1 MKEYVLFTDS
11 GCDLPVEVL
20 KERGIELI
28 EMGCTIDGLSFSL
41 LGGDLTIEQF
51 YGRMRDGS
59 MPITAQINPAAFEEA
74 FTPFLEKGMGVLY
87 LGFSSG
93 LSGTYASAVMA
104 AEELS
109 GKYPDAKVVTVD
121 TKCASLG
128 QGLLVYEAADLRD
141 KGMSMEEVAR
151 FAQDNCQRYC
161 HYFTVDNLF
170 HLHRGGRVSRATAIM
185 GTMLS
190 IKPVLH
196 VDEAGHLINF
206 SKARGRKA
214 SLNALVDNMKK
225 KFRPELGSTVFIS
238 HGDCREDA
246 DMVASAV
253 KAAFPQADVKLIGF
267 IGPVIGTHSGP
278 GTVALFF
285 KSDDRSL

>member
-109 GKYPDAKVVTVD
+109 GK
-121 TKCASLG
+121 
-128 QGLLVYEAADLRD
+128 
-141 KGMSMEEVAR
+141 
-151 FAQDNCQRYC
+151 
-161 HYFTVDNLF
+161 
-170 HLHRGGRVSRATAIM
+170 
-185 GTMLS
+185 
-190 IKPVLH
+190 
-196 VDEAGHLINF
+196 
-206 SKARGRKA
+206 
-214 SLNALVDNMKK
+214 
-225 KFRPELGSTVFIS
+225 
-238 HGDCREDA
+238 
-246 DMVASAV
+246 
-253 KAAFPQADVKLIGF
+253 
-267 IGPVIGTHSGP
+267 
-278 GTVALFF
+278 
-285 KSDDRSL
+285 